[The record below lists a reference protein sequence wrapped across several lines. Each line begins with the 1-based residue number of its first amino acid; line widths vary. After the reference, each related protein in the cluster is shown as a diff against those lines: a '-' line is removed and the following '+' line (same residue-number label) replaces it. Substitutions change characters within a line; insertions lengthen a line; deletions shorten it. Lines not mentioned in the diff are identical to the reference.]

1 MTLPVLRYSGQGV
14 RPLDDY
20 PAYAAMTSTSSARA
34 VGQTRSRTILELHS
48 SLRDG
53 TETDHDQP

>member
-34 VGQTRSRTILELHS
+34 VGQPAAALSWNALVAPR
-48 SLRDG
+48 RDG
-53 TETDHDQP
+53 DRP